1 MDNLNFPKYIYTWTK
16 NIKAEQIPFS
26 PQLLPL
32 EALNSVYSAHHFL
45 HDSKRNLLQ
54 HRFSWLLLIGL
65 LSAISLG
72 RTSMNWWPQTS
83 CWCHW
88 SSTWNPLLLLKTL
101 RQIKVKKNK
110 NNQEISYTTKRKGKV
125 WDSVNKGKYLGQY
138 PKLHF
143 HKQFLV
149 GLSLTSV
156 SRQTKH
162 CLEETLEEDDLPC
175 NVPSNK
181 EQSKTPSKKACYH
194 YPDQTSPTPS
204 LRHLHKVHKDLVT
217 YLLSEK

>member
-1 MDNLNFPKYIYTWTK
+1 MDKKYKGRANTFFSAVVASWGFEF
-16 NIKAEQIPFS
+16 NIFCSPFS
-26 PQLLPL
+26 ARFKKESPPTQVFLTFADWTVECHQLGQNFHELVASNQLLVPL
-32 EALNSVYSAHHFL
+32 AEHLESLVAAENLET
-45 HDSKRNLLQ
+45 DKR
-54 HRFSWLLLIGL
+54 
-65 LSAISLG
+65 
-72 RTSMNWWPQTS
+72 
-83 CWCHW
+83 
-88 SSTWNPLLLLKTL
+88 
-101 RQIKVKKNK
+101 KKNH
-110 NNQEISYTTKRKGKV
+110 QEISYMTKRKGKV

-138 PKLHF
+138 PSLHF